1 MNNRTNEGNDSNE
14 NTTNNSSDDDPR
26 FDWPTRPWGNPGFGH
41 AMHARRLQL
50 GQRGFL
56 RPGLLHLLEEKPMN
70 GVEIMNKMQEMSRGW
85 YRPSPGSIYPLLEH
99 LEKEGLVAKDS
110 DGRYE
115 LTARYRE
122 ESGRTPAA
130 DIGMTLTAMESNASY
145 LEDLHRGDAAILA
158 KHKDRI
164 EKLAKRLDAMKEP
177 ATAAAVAATTT
188 TTTDPQG
195 TG

>member
-1 MNNRTNEGNDSNE
+1 MNNRINEGNDPNE
-14 NTTNNSSDDDPR
+14 NDNSSDNNDDPR
-26 FDWPTRPWGNPGFGH
+26 FGWTSRPWGNPGFSH
-41 AMHARRLQL
+41 AMHARRRLQL

-85 YRPSPGSIYPLLEH
+85 YRPSPGSIYPLLEQ

-122 ESGRTPAA
+122 ESGSTSAA

-164 EKLAKRLDAMKEP
+164 EKLAKRLDALKEP
-177 ATAAAVAATTT
+177 DTAVTTSE
-188 TTTDPQG
+188 P
-195 TG
+195 